1 MQRSG
6 VKRADVRREL
16 GRIRL
21 RSNPDF
27 TCRPGCNCIRLV
39 SRQWR
44 ETMRTLAI
52 QSFAH
57 MPKLFH
63 AQYPASRP
71 RREVWWAVILVHV
84 LMLWL
89 INLYWPV
96 QRVISQVMV
105 QIFRPQTSSPP
116 AQPTVLS
123 TEALNTPP
131 VNTDATQAAQRG
143 VTARRSWQANPE
155 PSLPTLSI
163 EASTPLQT
171 TSLLP
176 ALKPSRKRAR
186 ASARAA
192 LKQQAAAAALD
203 TPIRVREEPIIEA
216 AAPVESPAPD
226 PVPVPQPEP
235 APLPTPIRVPPPAPV
250 PAPPA
255 SVPPPPAPVPAPP
268 APVPP
273 PPAPVPA
280 PPAPVPPPPA
290 PVPAPPAP
298 LAPVAPPATRPV
310 IAATPAPAPSAPS
323 PAPAVAS
330 PAAAPSAATS
340 PAVSGVQ
347 AGASASPA
355 PGASAGSA
363 TGATAGSSTGSPS
376 GSATG
381 AATGPASGPST
392 GAVGA
397 TPSAAAPP
405 VNRPPLNLSLP
416 PAIRV
421 PQPYTPPTALPRRSI
436 SEMANEQLRRRP
448 RDPLADAVEQ
458 AGNIDCAKD
467 ATLQGRENQINDST
481 QTAGLMNI
489 GPLLKRTLE
498 EKCRK

>member
-123 TEALNTPP
+123 AEALNTPP

-143 VTARRSWQANPE
+143 VTARRSWQATPE

-216 AAPVESPAPD
+216 AGPVESPAPDPD

-255 SVPPPPAPVPAPP
+255 
-268 APVPP
+268 PVPP
-273 PPAPVPA
+273 PPAPP
-280 PPAPVPPPPA
+280 
-290 PVPAPPAP
+290 
-298 LAPVAPPATRPV
+298 APVAPPATRPV

>member
-1 MQRSG
+1 MSGPPPHASLRQR
-6 VKRADVRREL
+6 
-16 GRIRL
+16 
-21 RSNPDF
+21 
-27 TCRPGCNCIRLV
+27 GC
-39 SRQWR
+39 
-44 ETMRTLAI
+44 
-52 QSFAH
+52 
-57 MPKLFH
+57 
-63 AQYPASRP
+63 
-71 RREVWWAVILVHV
+71 
-84 LMLWL
+84 
-89 INLYWPV
+89 
-96 QRVISQVMV
+96 QR
-105 QIFRPQTSSPP
+105 
-116 AQPTVLS
+116 
-123 TEALNTPP
+123 TEA
-131 VNTDATQAAQRG
+131 
-143 VTARRSWQANPE
+143 
-155 PSLPTLSI
+155 I
-163 EASTPLQT
+163 
-171 TSLLP
+171 
-176 ALKPSRKRAR
+176 
-186 ASARAA
+186 
-192 LKQQAAAAALD
+192 
-203 TPIRVREEPIIEA
+203 
-216 AAPVESPAPD
+216 
-226 PVPVPQPEP
+226 
-235 APLPTPIRVPPPAPV
+235 PPPAPV
-250 PAPPA
+250 PPL
-255 SVPPPPAPVPAPP
+255 PAPP
-268 APVPP
+268 
-273 PPAPVPA
+273 
-280 PPAPVPPPPA
+280 
-290 PVPAPPAP
+290 
-298 LAPVAPPATRPV
+298 APVAPPATRPV
-310 IAATPAPAPSAPS
+310 IAATTAPAPTAPS

-355 PGASAGSA
+355 LGASAGSA

-416 PAIRV
+416 PAIRA